1 MSNSK
6 SDMDELKT
14 MQREAAELKAE
25 QKKPR
30 PKAESAAGKK
40 SGSGEERNAGKPS
53 MPDSAS
59 EDQTGEVQASE
70 LDKSVQDIAFHLKSV
85 GKGIEEAAKECPV
98 LASLTAF
105 TIGIVVG
112 HLLSRR

>member
-6 SDMDELKT
+6 SDIDELKT

-30 PKAESAAGKK
+30 PRAKSAAGKK
-40 SGSGEERNAGKPS
+40 SRSGEDRNAEKP
-53 MPDSAS
+53 PVHGSAD
-59 EDQTGEVQASE
+59 EDQASE
-70 LDKSVQDIAFHLKSV
+70 LDKNVQDIASHLESAVKE
-85 GKGIEEAAKECPV
+85 IEEAAKERPM
-98 LASLTAF
+98 LALLAAF

>member
-6 SDMDELKT
+6 SDIDELKT

-30 PKAESAAGKK
+30 PKAKTVAEKK
-40 SGSGEERNAGKPS
+40 SRSEEDRNAEKPPVHGSSGE
-53 MPDSAS
+53 D
-59 EDQTGEVQASE
+59 QASE
-70 LDKSVQDIAFHLKSV
+70 LDKSVQDIASHLESA
-85 GKGIEEAAKECPV
+85 GKEIEEAAKERPV
-98 LASLTAF
+98 LALLAAF